1 MRFSGASLLLLGA
14 SSAVVLGE
22 DTDAEEP
29 PLGTYTPIY
38 PVTDEVCVLCLLERM
53 TSSHTPLPI
62 HVGVDRLRP
71 KGHLRYR
78 FYWRL
83 RR

>member
-38 PVTDEVCVLCLLERM
+38 PVTDEVCVLCVLGRMKVTHMILLFPFM
-53 TSSHTPLPI
+53 
-62 HVGVDRLRP
+62 
-71 KGHLRYR
+71 
-78 FYWRL
+78 
-83 RR
+83 